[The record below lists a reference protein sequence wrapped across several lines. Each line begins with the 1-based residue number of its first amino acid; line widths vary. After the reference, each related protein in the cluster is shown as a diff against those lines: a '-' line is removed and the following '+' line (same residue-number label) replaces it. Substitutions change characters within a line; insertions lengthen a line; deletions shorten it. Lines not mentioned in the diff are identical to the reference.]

1 MQANMA
7 LLSQSKGRLF
17 GLIARKA
24 PVAVVFRRGLSKRV
38 LLVRWDLKTD
48 KFSEGQWLNGRIYE
62 RRCDLSPSGERLI
75 CFAASYKKPYFSW
88 TAVSRPPF
96 LTALAL
102 WPKGDAWGG
111 GGLFAKEN
119 EILLNHRANE
129 HDLADGFKLPKI
141 VQVKPFGVGSGWGED
156 NPIWEKRLARDG
168 WVQSQEGKQNQHGL
182 RSPISWTFDPP
193 LVWTKQ
199 NPASKGDYELQMHI
213 KGMHPRNG
221 PWYLI
226 NYLVVDRATKS
237 TITLAA
243 TDWADWCHSGDLLFA
258 REGNLFRL
266 DCARK
271 EKLPELKSARPLID
285 LADRKFKEVTAPIEA
300 KQWKGKLKL

>member
-1 MQANMA
+1 MSPKIMR
-7 LLSQSKGRLF
+7 LSDSKGRLF
-17 GLIARKA
+17 VVIARKS
-24 PVAVVFRRGLSKRV
+24 PVAVVFRRGPSKRV
-38 LLVRWDLKTD
+38 LLVRWDLNTD
-48 KFSEGQWLNGRIYE
+48 EFLEGQWLNGRIYE

-75 CFAASYKKPYFSW
+75 YFAANHRKPYFSW

-129 HDLADGFKLPKI
+129 LEVADGFRLPKS
-141 VQVKPFGVGSGWGED
+141 VRVKPFGVGSGWGED

-168 WVQSQEGKQNQHGL
+168 WLQSQDGQQTQDGL
-182 RSPISWTFDPP
+182 RSPISWAFDPP
-193 LVWTKQ
+193 YVWTKRNQ
-199 NPASKGDYELQMHI
+199 AGKGDLELQMQI

-226 NYLVVDRATKS
+226 DYLVLDRITKS
-237 TITLAA
+237 TIALPA

-258 REGNLFRL
+258 REGKLFRL
-266 DCARK
+266 GCSGK
-271 EKLPELKSARPLID
+271 KKLPELTDARPLID
-285 LADRKFKEVTAPIEA
+285 LADRKFREMTAPIEA
-300 KQWKGKLKL
+300 KQWNGRLRL